1 VCADR
6 VVTIVAIVTS
16 LDDEWLGFA
25 RDWNTVDEQ
34 ARLLR
39 LADLLGVGD
48 RAKFGRS
55 VTRDY
60 DSHKDSIP
68 QIDLAVNP

>member
-25 RDWNTVDEQ
+25 R
-34 ARLLR
+34 LLR

-55 VTRDY
+55 VTGDY
-60 DSHKDSIP
+60 DSHKDSIS